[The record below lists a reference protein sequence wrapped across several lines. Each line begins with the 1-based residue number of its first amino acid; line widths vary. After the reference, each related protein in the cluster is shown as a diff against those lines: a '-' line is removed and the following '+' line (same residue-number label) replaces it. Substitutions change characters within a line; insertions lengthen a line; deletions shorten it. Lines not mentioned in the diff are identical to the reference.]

1 MGFSSTAQ
9 RPHISGY
16 WWRLQSFVR
25 RYPELTVEEL
35 RLYHVQEWVDGHNIA
50 RDATKLHPRCQAEHQ
65 MGPPPRLLNRVPQ
78 KLITTT
84 SRSVDFIRA
93 ADARYYSTIEG
104 RGPRMRIIEG
114 MWITDCSRHPPA
126 FQFPLPLRRATS
138 VLAWARI

>member
-35 RLYHVQEWVDGHNIA
+35 HLYHVQEWVDGHNIA

-84 SRSVDFIRA
+84 SLMTHGQWILSVRPTHDTILRSRDVVRVCGSLRECGLPIAVAIRQHFNSLCHCGA
-93 ADARYYSTIEG
+93 
-104 RGPRMRIIEG
+104 P
-114 MWITDCSRHPPA
+114 HL
-126 FQFPLPLRRATS
+126 F
-138 VLAWARI
+138 